1 MRTRILIALL
11 VVVAFVGASV
21 AAEAAKKV
29 NVKGGFSWHPLQR
42 PVSYS
47 KVKSN
52 WQKLTKGAPGWKLY
66 EVKRMSYAD
75 GGRYMTVMLQDDTG
89 LDVQVTL
96 TQPQWL
102 GFTSACVETT
112 RGVMVG
118 AHEIQGEIIAFAAPV
133 KVK

>member
-1 MRTRILIALL
+1 MRTRVLIALL
-11 VVVAFVGASV
+11 MVVAFVGVSV
-21 AAEAAKKV
+21 TAEAAKSV
-29 NVKGGFSWHPLQR
+29 NVKGGFSWHPLQS

-66 EVKRMSYAD
+66 MVKNMHYSGSGA
-75 GGRYMTVMLQDDTG
+75 MTVLLQDDTG

-96 TQPQWL
+96 SQPQWL

-112 RGVMVG
+112 RGVIVG
-118 AHEIQGEIIAFAAPV
+118 AHEVQNEIIAFAAPV